1 MRALRR
7 IGGNIRRRQFIE
19 AYAVVAVSA
28 VVAVLSL
35 VGDLVGDDLRWAVVL
50 GALGLMTYQITL
62 PERPGDVDD
71 VLHSRAA
78 FDDTTLISRLRSATE
93 VWLYG
98 PSLVNLLTADT
109 AGHLRQTVLA
119 RPDGRVRAMVL
130 DPDQP
135 AAVELASRQLDH
147 STDYPT
153 VDLGTALPGAV
164 HRLGNMA
171 GWSVAG
177 TFEHRFAPFNPGFSV
192 VAIDPRRKGGVVIVE
207 FHGLH
212 NDSDSGRMHVEL
224 TRAGS
229 ERWYEYWCEQFD
241 DLWNRARPA
250 G

>member
-1 MRALRR
+1 MGALRR

-62 PERPGDVDD
+62 PERAADVDD

-135 AAVELASRQLDH
+135 DAVELASRQLDH

-153 VDLGTALPGAV
+153 VDLGTALPGTV
-164 HRLGNMA
+164 HRLRNMA
-171 GWSVAG
+171 DWSVAG

-229 ERWYEYWCEQFD
+229 ERWYEYWCDQFD